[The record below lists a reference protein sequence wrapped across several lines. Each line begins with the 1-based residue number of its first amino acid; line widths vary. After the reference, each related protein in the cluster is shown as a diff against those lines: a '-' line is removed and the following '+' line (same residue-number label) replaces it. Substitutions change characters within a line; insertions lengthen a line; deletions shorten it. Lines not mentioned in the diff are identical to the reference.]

1 MSSSVQAVMTNN
13 AIDYDKK
20 CYRLGS
26 LNRKNLLLTIME
38 AEKFK
43 VKGLV
48 DPVYGESLLPAS

>member
-1 MSSSVQAVMTNN
+1 MTNN